1 TCALPISRA
10 QIEEIM
16 LYLEIINAG
25 VLFCDLSQQLPQLR
39 DIPLP
44 VPEFV
49 NQIALSVLFGDLE
62 LAIKRAVCDR
72 YSQIV
77 IQNQNGLSRAL
88 DKRVSVMTA
97 LLQRTLQR
105 VDVQEADHS
114 YLNLSFRG
122 VVRKDSHQVPG
133 TVLFPY

>member
-1 TCALPISRA
+1 MPARLHFHAVRIQQHGTRA

-62 LAIKRAVCDR
+62 LAIKRAVRDR

-97 LLQRTLQR
+97 LL
-105 VDVQEADHS
+105 
-114 YLNLSFRG
+114 
-122 VVRKDSHQVPG
+122 
-133 TVLFPY
+133 